1 MSRALRVIA
10 RLFLAIGMLTMIA
23 SCGDDG
29 MQDLRQFVKQTKARK
44 PGRIE
49 PLPEIKQI
57 ETFVYLPG
65 DRRNPFL
72 PAQSAEA
79 EAIAAQDDGGLTP
92 DPNRRKEELEQ
103 FPLDSIRMVGTVDMN
118 DTTWGLVKTS
128 DKTIYRVKIGNYM
141 GQNHGQITSIT
152 EDKIELTEIIP
163 KKPRGF
169 MERQASVS
177 LSE

>member
-1 MSRALRVIA
+1 MSRAWYVSA
-10 RLFLAIGMLTMIA
+10 RTLLVLILSALLV
-23 SCGDDG
+23 SCGGDG
-29 MQDLRQFVKQTKARK
+29 MQDLRQYVKKVKARK

-57 ETFVYLPG
+57 ETFVYVPD

-72 PAQSAEA
+72 LSQAAESEEVA
-79 EAIAAQDDGGLTP
+79 EVGDGLAP

-103 FPLDSIRMVGTVDMN
+103 FPLDSIRMVGTVDME
-118 DTTWGLVKTS
+118 DTVWGLVKTS
-128 DKTIYRVKIGNYM
+128 DKTIHKVKVGNYM
-141 GQNHGQITSIT
+141 GQNHGQVTSIT

-163 KKPRGF
+163 KKPKGF

>member
-1 MSRALRVIA
+1 MSRAWCVSMRTLLILGLSTLLV
-10 RLFLAIGMLTMIA
+10 
-23 SCGDDG
+23 SCGGDG
-29 MQDLRQFVKQTKARK
+29 MQDLRQYVKKVKARK

-57 ETFVYLPG
+57 ETFVYSLG

-72 PAQSAEA
+72 LSQASESEEIAQVGE
-79 EAIAAQDDGGLTP
+79 GLAP

-103 FPLDSIRMVGTVDMN
+103 FPLDSIRMVGTVDMQ
-118 DTTWGLVKTS
+118 DTVWGLVKTS
-128 DKTIYRVKIGNYM
+128 DLTIHKVKVGNYM
-141 GQNHGQITSIT
+141 GQNHGQVTSIT

-163 KKPRGF
+163 KKSKGF

>member
-1 MSRALRVIA
+1 MSKMWSICARV
-10 RLFLAIGMLTMIA
+10 FLSAVILVLVS

-29 MQDLRQFVKQTKARK
+29 MQDLRQFVKKVKARK

-57 ETFVYLPG
+57 ETFVYVPG
-65 DRRNPFL
+65 DRRNPFML
-72 PAQSAEA
+72 TQAAEPEEMVA
-79 EAIAAQDDGGLTP
+79 DDDGLTP
-92 DPNRRKEELEQ
+92 NPNRRKEELER
-103 FPLDSIRMVGTVDMN
+103 FPLDSIRMVGTVDLN
-118 DTTWGLVKTS
+118 ETVWGLVKTR
-128 DKTIYRVKIGNYM
+128 DKTIYRIKVGNYM
-141 GQNHGQITSIT
+141 GMNHGQVTSVT
-152 EDKIELTEIIP
+152 EDKIELTEIVP